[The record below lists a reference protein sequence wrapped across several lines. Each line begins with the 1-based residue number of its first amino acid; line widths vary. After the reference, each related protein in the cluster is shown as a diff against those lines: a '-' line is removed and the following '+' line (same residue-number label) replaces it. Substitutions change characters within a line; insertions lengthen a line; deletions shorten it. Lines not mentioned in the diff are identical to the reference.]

1 MNGVCNSRDF
11 SVYKFLFTVGLLV
24 EKASWEEVFWWALR
38 FIYCKQGTLGKVD
51 LLEA

>member
-24 EKASWEEVFWWALR
+24 EKASWEEVFWWAP
-38 FIYCKQGTLGKVD
+38 KVY
-51 LLEA
+51 LLQAGHIGQS